1 MFEAILTLCL
11 AAGEPCRPVLLPGH
25 EAPEAAACAAS
36 LATAALPDWPGLVA
50 KSPPDCQPVAEPLTV
65 TEIAPGVFVHTGQ
78 VAEPEPGNAGD
89 VANLAFV
96 IGSDS
101 VAVIDS
107 GSSRQIAERLW
118 RAIRVRTD
126 LPVRH
131 VILTHM
137 HPDHVFGA
145 TLFAETGAEVIGH
158 ASLSRALADR
168 ADSYTAS
175 FSRLLGPGFLGSALP
190 QVTRGLDQIAELD
203 LGGRVLDLRPWPVA
217 HSGTDL
223 TVFDRQSGILFAGD
237 LVFDDHTP
245 ALDGS
250 LTGWQQVL
258 EDLAALPVT
267 RLVPG
272 HGGPVLDWPEGAAP
286 QRRYLEVLARDTR
299 AAIAAGERL
308 GQAIPHVAASEAGQ
322 WRLFDTFNPRNATQ
336 AFTELEWE

>member
-1 MFEAILTLCL
+1 MRASTASSNVCATFLP
-11 AAGEPCRPVLLPGH
+11 AGPSNVEIRFQGTSRSW
-25 EAPEAAACAAS
+25 AAAS
-36 LATAALPDWPGLVA
+36 
-50 KSPPDCQPVAEPLTV
+50 SSS
-65 TEIAPGVFVHTGQ
+65 TE
-78 VAEPEPGNAGD
+78 
-89 VANLAFV
+89 
-96 IGSDS
+96 
-101 VAVIDS
+101 
-107 GSSRQIAERLW
+107 SSRSSCCSTASI
-118 RAIRVRTD
+118 
-126 LPVRH
+126 
-131 VILTHM
+131 
-137 HPDHVFGA
+137 FGR
-145 TLFAETGAEVIGH
+145 G
-158 ASLSRALADR
+158 LAN
-168 ADSYTAS
+168 AS

-190 QVTRGLDQIAELD
+190 QVARGLDQIAELD
-203 LGGRVLDLRPWPVA
+203 LGGRVLDLRPWPLA

-223 TVFDRQSGILFAGD
+223 TVFDRQSGVLFAGD

-308 GQAIPHVAASEAGQ
+308 GQAIPHVAASESGR